1 MILRTRLFAEFIPDH
16 LFYFT
21 RQSLTHLL
29 EGNGFDVLECRSE
42 WHGYVLSATVR
53 KRAPLDLSPLWQ
65 AQAGLQATFDAFLD
79 RFDAG
84 RVAIWGAG
92 HQALALISLLGIAP
106 RIRFVVDSAP
116 FKQGRFTP
124 ASHLPIV
131 APERLDAGEVD
142 AVIVLAASYSDEVA
156 RLIAQRHGTRFQ
168 VAVLRDNALHA
179 SDAGEE
185 P

>member
-1 MILRTRLFAEFIPDH
+1 M
-16 LFYFT
+16 
-21 RQSLTHLL
+21 
-29 EGNGFDVLECRSE
+29 
-42 WHGYVLSATVR
+42 
-53 KRAPLDLSPLWQ
+53 
-65 AQAGLQATFDAFLD
+65 
-79 RFDAG
+79 
-84 RVAIWGAG
+84 AIWGAG

-131 APERLDAGEVD
+131 APEHLDAGEVD

-168 VAVLRDNALHA
+168 VAVLRDNALHTT
-179 SDAGEE
+179 DAGEG